1 MTDARWRRRCSTHL
15 VGGPDYRHRRGRAAG
30 TRATCICGITPV
42 EHWSLAMKAV
52 EHDVPVVAALDFP
65 PLMTWQDV
73 MQDELEDR
81 LGFARRATLA
91 LLTQSG
97 EQLVAGF
104 AGGNRRGL
112 EGAMK
117 AVALFQAHLQEMERL
132 AGMAERRL
140 QRVGEAL
147 AAAD

>member
-1 MTDARWRRRCSTHL
+1 
-15 VGGPDYRHRRGRAAG
+15 
-30 TRATCICGITPV
+30 
-42 EHWSLAMKAV
+42 MKAV
-52 EHDVPVVAALDFP
+52 EHDVPVVASLGFP

-97 EQLVAGF
+97 EQMVAGF

-117 AVALFQAHLQEMERL
+117 AVALFQAHLLEMERL

>member
-1 MTDARWRRRCSTHL
+1 
-15 VGGPDYRHRRGRAAG
+15 
-30 TRATCICGITPV
+30 
-42 EHWSLAMKAV
+42 
-52 EHDVPVVAALDFP
+52 
-65 PLMTWQDV
+65 

-97 EQLVAGF
+97 EQMVAGF

-117 AVALFQAHLQEMERL
+117 AVALFQAHLLEMERL

>member
-1 MTDARWRRRCSTHL
+1 MN
-15 VGGPDYRHRRGRAAG
+15 
-30 TRATCICGITPV
+30 
-42 EHWSLAMKAV
+42 AV
-52 EHDVPVVAALDFP
+52 EHDVLVAAALDFP
-65 PLMTWQDV
+65 PLMTWEDV
-73 MQDELEDR
+73 MQDEREDR

-104 AGGNRRGL
+104 AGSNRRAL

-117 AVALFQAHLQEMERL
+117 AVALFQAHLQEMEQL

-140 QRVGEAL
+140 QRVGETL

>member
-1 MTDARWRRRCSTHL
+1 MN
-15 VGGPDYRHRRGRAAG
+15 
-30 TRATCICGITPV
+30 
-42 EHWSLAMKAV
+42 AV

-65 PLMTWQDV
+65 PLMTWEDV
-73 MQDELEDR
+73 VQDEREDR

-97 EQLVAGF
+97 EQLIAGF
-104 AGGNRRGL
+104 AGGNRKGL
-112 EGAMK
+112 EGARK

-140 QRVGEAL
+140 QRVGEVV
-147 AAAD
+147 AAAG